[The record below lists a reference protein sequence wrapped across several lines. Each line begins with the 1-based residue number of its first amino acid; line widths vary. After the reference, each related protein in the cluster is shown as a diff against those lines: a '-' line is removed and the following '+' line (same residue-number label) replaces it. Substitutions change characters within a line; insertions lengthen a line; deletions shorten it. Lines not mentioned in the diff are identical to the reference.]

1 MNNRQITTLW
11 SSIVIEELIRQG
23 AEFFCISPGSRSTP
37 LTVAIARNPKARWK
51 MFADE
56 RSAAFFALGY
66 ARATARPA
74 VLVCTSGTAVQ
85 ATSLPWLRPR

>member
-1 MNNRQITTLW
+1 MSGLEITSLW

-37 LTVAIARNPKARWK
+37 LTVAVARNPKARWK

-56 RSAAFFALGY
+56 RSAGFFALGY
-66 ARATARPA
+66 GRATGKPA
-74 VLVCTSGTAVQ
+74 VLICT
-85 ATSLPWLRPR
+85 